1 MRQDDFIGQQFY
13 WFTGEVEDV
22 KDPKKMNRV
31 RVRCHGYHGPIDKC
45 PTEDL
50 PWATVM
56 MPSTSQ
62 SSKGFGRTHELELGS
77 WVVGFFRD
85 GMSCQDP
92 LVMGSIATMTGDTI
106 DIPEEASGDDNYPN
120 NKVYKSEGGH
130 IIEIDNGVYV
140 PEVPEVPAVEAV
152 EASEG
157 VEAVAA
163 VDAVPAVPASRSG
176 ERIHI
181 QHTNGTSATL
191 EENNNLTVSVQSGG
205 NLTITVNEGNT
216 SINTVGDTTITS
228 TGDCLIS
235 SAGSSRLRSNQ
246 KVTIEATD
254 LVRIE

>member
-13 WFTGEVEDV
+13 WFTGEVEDI
-22 KDPKKMNRV
+22 KDPKKINRV
-31 RVRCHGYHGPIDKC
+31 RVRCHGYHGPIDKS
-45 PTEDL
+45 PTKDL

-62 SSKGFGRTHELELGS
+62 SSKGFGRTHELEVGS

-92 LVMGSIATMTGDTI
+92 LVMGSIATSTYDRFTLDEIGGTGQDDIGYTFI
-106 DIPEEASGDDNYPN
+106 TDIPEETQANYPD
-120 NKVYKSEGGH
+120 NKVYKSKSGH
-130 IIEIDNGVYV
+130 IVEFDNTDG
-140 PEVPEVPAVEAV
+140 
-152 EASEG
+152 S
-157 VEAVAA
+157 
-163 VDAVPAVPASRSG
+163 

-246 KVTIEATD
+246 KVTIEATE